1 MRKPN
6 PETLLGDMRNS
17 LDRIKALTAWQQL
30 KQSEQYPGR
39 PPAFVMSDPTC
50 ADLNNEYSRIM
61 ATCSQLQTVFNASK
75 VPTITIG
82 RTRREY
88 FRLKQELNALNVPS
102 RLKGLL

>member
-6 PETLLGDMRNS
+6 HETMLGDMRNS

-39 PPAFVMSDPTC
+39 PPAFVMYDPTHT
-50 ADLNNEYSRIM
+50 DLNNEYSRLV
-61 ATCSQLQTVFNASK
+61 ATCSQLQTFFNASK

-88 FRLKQELNALNVPS
+88 LRLKQELNALNVPA
-102 RLKGLL
+102 RIKGLV